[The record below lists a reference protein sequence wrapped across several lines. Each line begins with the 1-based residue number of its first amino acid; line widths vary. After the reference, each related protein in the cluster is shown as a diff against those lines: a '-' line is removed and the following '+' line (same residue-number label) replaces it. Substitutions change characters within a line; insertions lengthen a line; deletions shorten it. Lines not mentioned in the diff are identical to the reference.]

1 MYENAG
7 SRAVNDYA
15 FSLPGRIINGEN
27 CSLPQTGFGETGS
40 QLFFVDMILKNAYY
54 RAQKGVFK

>member
-15 FSLPGRIINGEN
+15 FSLPGMIINGEN
-27 CSLPQTGFGETGS
+27 CNLPQTGFGEIGF
-40 QLFFVDMILKNAYY
+40 QPFFC
-54 RAQKGVFK
+54 